1 MGKSKTP
8 GDIEAAAHQVAARP
22 QARPCPPP
30 PKSWFPWLVP
40 VFFMANVA
48 TFVYSMYVNNCPE
61 KTGADRCVFNS
72 YLGRFSFQ
80 PLSENPLF
88 GPSPTTLEKLGALE
102 KKLVVQEGEEWRLV
116 SCIWLHAG
124 AIHLI
129 ANMLSLLFIG
139 VRLEQ
144 EFGFLRIGLLYV
156 ISGFGGSLLSALHLQ
171 KSISVGASGALF
183 GLLGA
188 MLSELFMNWT
198 IYANK
203 VPTFVCAVCSPDDSH
218 VRRCLKFGCWFLPHV
233 DSSAHIGGFLSG
245 FLLGF
250 ILLVRPQY
258 GYVSRKYIPPGYDGK
273 RVKSKHKWY
282 QYLLWVAA
290 LVALIFGY
298 RENCLIETLQ
308 MPTKDYVK

>member
-1 MGKSKTP
+1 MGRVKP

-88 GPSPTTLEKLGALE
+88 GPSPTTPGEETCGA
-102 KKLVVQEGEEWRLV
+102 GREEWRLV

-203 VPTFVCAVCSPDDSH
+203 CAALMTLMFVVVLNLAV
-218 VRRCLKFGCWFLPHV
+218 GFLPHV

-290 LVALIFGY
+290 LIVN
-298 RENCLIETLQ
+298 NCNYLTC
-308 MPTKDYVK
+308 

>member
-139 VRLEQ
+139 VKLEQ

-203 VPTFVCAVCSPDDSH
+203 CAALMTLMFVVVLNLAV
-218 VRRCLKFGCWFLPHV
+218 GFLPHV

-290 LVALIFGY
+290 LVALIFG
-298 RENCLIETLQ
+298 
-308 MPTKDYVK
+308 